1 MSCSTPSGG
10 LRKQI
15 VSQLCVLNI
24 DNTSDS
30 LINFFAK
37 KNQISSKE
45 TINHRDEIK
54 SKIENNA
61 SLIQG
66 QTVLGNITK
75 RSSKIIKHID
85 DNKVKAVFSDISILN
100 DGIMKKVNEQEG
112 EDLIRK
118 ISKMTVGMDPL
129 TVKKIFEEVEEKNN
143 NEIDPVELAKIKKL
157 ISNMFDYKGN
167 PLSNQSSAQTGTE
180 AAIQN
185 ASNMVINKV
194 KSKATN
200 MAKSAFAKKMGLQ
213 NTSNMQKQM
222 IAKVATS
229 VLKGGKSKT
238 HKNKRKNFKNTRKNK
253 KIKKSTRNKIGGI
266 KKKFLWVVKN
276 TEYNIKRFIVSA
288 AKKTDMDGLNNLIIE
303 IKPPEGGGEGFYII
317 EWNAEIDPET
327 NMPVKEPHREFKKFH
342 PSHDPRIFTDLLFNT
357 EYVQDDQDLSSPDIT
372 TTLVDDEEDDDD
384 EEDEDDEAF
393 RRILEF
399 VNNLSSDD
407 SDDDY

>member
-37 KNQISSKE
+37 KNQISSEE

-61 SLIQG
+61 NLIQG
-66 QTVLGNITK
+66 QTVLSNITK

-85 DNKVKAVFSDISILN
+85 DNKVKAVFSDISVLN
-100 DGIMKKVNEQEG
+100 DGIMKKVNEQER

-118 ISKMTVGMDPL
+118 LSKMTVGMDPL

-185 ASNMVINKV
+185 ASNMVINEV

-213 NTSNMQKQM
+213 NTSNMQNQ
-222 IAKVATS
+222 ILAKVATS

-266 KKKFLWVVKN
+266 RKKFLWVVKN
-276 TEYNIKRFIVSA
+276 TLYNLIKFRNSA
-288 AKKTDMDGLNNLIIE
+288 IDKTGCTRVAKKLFTMMATVR
-303 IKPPEGGGEGFYII
+303 GEGFWVI
-317 EWNAEIDPET
+317 EWNAKIDPET
-327 NMPVKEPHREFKKFH
+327 KMPVKELHREFKKFH
-342 PSHDPRIFTDLLFNT
+342 PSYDDRPYDHQILLDD
-357 EYVQDDQDLSSPDIT
+357 YVPDDRDLSRPDIT
-372 TTLVDDEEDDDD
+372 TTLVDDEVAE
-384 EEDEDDEAF
+384 EAF
-393 RRILEF
+393 GQAVEF

>member
-37 KNQISSKE
+37 KNQISSEE

-61 SLIQG
+61 NLIQG
-66 QTVLGNITK
+66 QTVLSNITR
-75 RSSKIIKHID
+75 RSAKIIKHIN
-85 DNKVKAVFSDISILN
+85 DNKVKAVFSDISVLN
-100 DGIMKKVNEQEG
+100 DGIMKKVNEQER

-118 ISKMTVGMDPL
+118 ISKMTIGMDPL

-194 KSKATN
+194 KSKATD

-213 NTSNMQKQM
+213 NTSNMQNQM
-222 IAKVATS
+222 LAKVATS

-253 KIKKSTRNKIGGI
+253 KIKKSTRNKSGGLKDKYVWIVENTQENIDRFLNSYLPDYGIG
-266 KKKFLWVVKN
+266 LW
-276 TEYNIKRFIVSA
+276 
-288 AKKTDMDGLNNLIIE
+288 NLIREME
-303 IKPPEGGGEGFYII
+303 IPEEQGGMGEGFFII
-317 EWNAEIDPET
+317 EWDAHGVSHDSFD
-327 NMPVKEPHREFKKFH
+327 RYH
-342 PSHDPRIFTDLLFNT
+342 PSFDDRLLN
-357 EYVQDDQDLSSPDIT
+357 EILQDDASLAY
-372 TTLVDDEEDDDD
+372 
-384 EEDEDDEAF
+384 AF
-393 RRILEF
+393 QIIG
-399 VNNLSSDD
+399 
-407 SDDDY
+407 

>member
-61 SLIQG
+61 NLTQG
-66 QTVLGNITK
+66 QTVLSNITR
-75 RSSKIIKHID
+75 RSAKIIKHIN
-85 DNKVKAVFSDISILN
+85 DNKVKAVFSDISVLN
-100 DGIMKKVNEQEG
+100 DGIMKKVNEQER

-129 TVKKIFEEVEEKNN
+129 TVRKLFEEVEEKNN

-167 PLSNQSSAQTGTE
+167 PLSQNKSPAE
-180 AAIQN
+180 AAIQS
-185 ASNMVINKV
+185 ASNKVINEV
-194 KSKATN
+194 KSKAEN

-213 NTSNMQKQM
+213 NTSNMQNQM
-222 IAKVATS
+222 LAKVATS

-253 KIKKSTRNKIGGI
+253 KIKKSTRNKSGGLKDKYVWIVENTQENIDRFLNSYLPDYGIG
-266 KKKFLWVVKN
+266 LW
-276 TEYNIKRFIVSA
+276 
-288 AKKTDMDGLNNLIIE
+288 NLIREME
-303 IKPPEGGGEGFYII
+303 IPEEQGGMGEGFFII
-317 EWNAEIDPET
+317 EWDAHGVSHDSFD
-327 NMPVKEPHREFKKFH
+327 RYH
-342 PSHDPRIFTDLLFNT
+342 PSFDDRLLN
-357 EYVQDDQDLSSPDIT
+357 EILQDDASLAY
-372 TTLVDDEEDDDD
+372 
-384 EEDEDDEAF
+384 AF
-393 RRILEF
+393 QIIG
-399 VNNLSSDD
+399 
-407 SDDDY
+407 